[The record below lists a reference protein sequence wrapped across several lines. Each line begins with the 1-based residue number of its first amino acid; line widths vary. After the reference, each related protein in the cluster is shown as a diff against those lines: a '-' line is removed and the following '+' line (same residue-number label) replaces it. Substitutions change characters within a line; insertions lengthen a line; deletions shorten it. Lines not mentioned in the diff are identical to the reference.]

1 MKHLCSKIT
10 LVGIIITAFT
20 SCKETYEDLYQDPS
34 EQDTEEA
41 AYSIVLNDLLSP
53 AFRLIELAEIYTG
66 YQEIRSDRE
75 QALEYIK
82 GYLGTQ
88 NWVYYEYMDIDRW
101 GKIELNNDG
110 SFTAKPDYWRYYWI
124 AGNLDLSVNIQ
135 SPEVHIYIA
144 TSTGKDNTYSFTAK
158 VEDGTITMTDLSAYF
173 KMEIYRTS
181 YAKLDILEPL
191 EMPMCKNGKRKLE
204 PISGKIKI
212 DYSSSAATKKFK
224 VEFHESNKTFI
235 LHNGTS
241 RLVESEKTYGH
252 NEY

>member
-1 MKHLCSKIT
+1 MKRLCSKIA
-10 LVGIIITAFT
+10 LAVILITAIT
-20 SCKETYEDLYQDPS
+20 SCKKKYEDSYQDPS
-34 EQDTEEA
+34 MQDTEEA

-53 AFRLIELAEIYTG
+53 AFRLIELAEVYTG
-66 YQEIRSDRE
+66 YQEIRSNRE

-101 GKIELNNDG
+101 GKIELNDDG

-135 SPEVHIYIA
+135 SPEAHTYVA

-173 KMEIYRTS
+173 KMEMYRTS

-191 EMPMCKNGKRKLE
+191 ETPMCKNGKRKYE

-212 DYSSSAATKKFK
+212 DYSSSTATKKFM

-241 RLVESEKTYGH
+241 RLVEPEKTYGR